1 MALVL
6 VLPVFASAHVTVKPN
21 QVGVGAWQT
30 FNVSVP
36 VERDVATVGIRLV
49 IPAGLEYVTPNVKP
63 GWKVDTVKMG
73 EGEEAMV
80 HEIIWTGGSI
90 PAGMRDDFF
99 FSAHV
104 PAEEGTL
111 QWKAYQTYADGT
123 IVSWDINEA
132 DQPKDA
138 KGEEDFSAKGPYSET
153 KIINDLKK
161 EDVKGVAPS
170 SLDAERD
177 GTRGD
182 RKEGQ
187 RGTSDCWT
195 LLALV
200 MSGIALIVG
209 IRNSMPRKKAEQTV
223 M

>member
-1 MALVL
+1 MQKYLLMALVL
-6 VLPVFASAHVTVKPN
+6 VLPVFVSAHVTVKPN
-21 QVGVGAWQT
+21 EVGVGAWQT

-36 VERDVATVGIRLV
+36 VEKDIATVGVRLI

-80 HEIIWTGGSI
+80 HEIKWTGGSI

-104 PAEEGTL
+104 PAEEGIL
-111 QWKAYQTYADGT
+111 QWKAYQTYADGS

-138 KGEEDFSAKGPYSET
+138 SGEEDFSSKGPYSET
-153 KIINDLKK
+153 KIINDLAK
-161 EDVKGVAPS
+161 EETPVVAAPT
-170 SLDAERD
+170 E
-177 GTRGD
+177 
-182 RKEGQ
+182 KEGMDRMKDG
-187 RGTSDCWT
+187 RGFGDLT
-195 LLALV
+195 LGASV
-200 MSGIALIVG
+200 IALILSAYAVYMV
-209 IRNSMPRKKAEQTV
+209 RRRPSAALPR
-223 M
+223 